1 MFEGATKRLSLLGG
15 GLLGSRLLS
24 CGLLGS
30 RLLGSRL
37 LSSLLGGGLLSGL
50 LGSRLLS
57 GLLGGGLLS
66 GLLDGGLLSLR
77 LLGLGLLDLLSLI
90 SELVAASS
98 LARGLSH
105 LQHTSGDFTLQG
117 HTQMDGGLSSIN
129 LVVGTDVL
137 QDSLTAAASSVLKS
151 LKGSGYHNRVFGVG
165 SRCLGL
171 GGLNDLLGGSS
182 GSGSHFEF
190 VVCRKSN

>member
-1 MFEGATKRLSLLGG
+1 MFLGATKRLSLLGG

-24 CGLLGS
+24 CGLLGGRFLGSGLLSS
-30 RLLGSRL
+30 RLLR
-37 LSSLLGGGLLSGL
+37 SLLGGGLLSGL

-57 GLLGGGLLS
+57 GLL
-66 GLLDGGLLSLR
+66 DGGLLCLR

-117 HTQMDGGLSSIN
+117 HTQMDGGLSGIN

-190 VVCRKSN
+190 